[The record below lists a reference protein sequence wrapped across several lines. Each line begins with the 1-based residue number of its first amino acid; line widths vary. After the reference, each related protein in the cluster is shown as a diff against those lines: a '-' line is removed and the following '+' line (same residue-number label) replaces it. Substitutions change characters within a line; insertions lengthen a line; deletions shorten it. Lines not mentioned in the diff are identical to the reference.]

1 MLALVSCFGLRQRSR
16 TIREPACRRVVI
28 LRQRYVNQ
36 HVIIVVRCGKAD
48 EKVRAGKATPGT
60 PSRTLLVCTERRKG
74 WVVAGPGVDLCMCQV
89 KGCRHV
95 HSRVRV
101 VACQRP
107 MIRVWRTGGRFGPRL
122 PMPSMPH
129 REGFSKGCDRRSVP
143 ARITTLFMHN
153 LFCAVI
159 CLCNATRAAPRSGS
173 AV

>member
-36 HVIIVVRCGKAD
+36 HVIIVVRCGEAD

-101 VACQRP
+101 VGMSAAHDSRLANRWEIWP
-107 MIRVWRTGGRFGPRL
+107 STTHALHAASGRLLEGLRSPV
-122 PMPSMPH
+122 SA
-129 REGFSKGCDRRSVP
+129 RENNDTVH
-143 ARITTLFMHN
+143 A
-153 LFCAVI
+153 
-159 CLCNATRAAPRSGS
+159 
-173 AV
+173 